1 MAILSIELVTT
12 IDRHKFL
19 DALREEIGVLDGWI
33 ADFRFFSNMS
43 AMVSAVLP
51 NRNAVGF
58 ARKLTAIGLNLPLEA
73 VEALARQAGKDN
85 KTGEF
90 SCALNITF
98 IHGDGDLRVASP
110 AVPG

>member
-12 IDRHKFL
+12 IDRHTLL
-19 DALREEIGVLDGWI
+19 DALREEIGVLNGWI

-43 AMVSAVLP
+43 AMVSVVLP
-51 NRNAVGF
+51 SRNAIEF
-58 ARKLTAIGLNLPLEA
+58 ARKLTAIGLNLP
-73 VEALARQAGKDN
+73 VEAIEALGKQAEKDN
-85 KTGEF
+85 KTDEF
-90 SCALNITF
+90 SCALNVTF